1 MEKGFWDD
9 VTEQL
14 KKEMHG
20 IRGEVRS
27 MFKGKI
33 PYRTKPMTK
42 DEAIADYLGT
52 DERVK
57 ESMRQQ
63 YPEYNQYEEKM
74 RKAMEDERDA
84 R

>member
-1 MEKGFWDD
+1 MEKGFWDI

-33 PYRTKPMTK
+33 PYRTKPMSK
-42 DEAIADYLGT
+42 DEAIADYLAT

-57 ESMRQQ
+57 ESLRQQ
-63 YPEYNQYEEKM
+63 FPQYTQHEEKM
-74 RKAMEDERDA
+74 IKDMEDLNG
-84 R
+84 